1 MINKKL
7 AQKITDATNN
17 TIELLPE
24 EIRYAEK
31 HELLRDDLQVIEI
44 AKNDQFND
52 AIIERF
58 EKDTEESVSKDTA
71 EFLKTPLTHFKE
83 KKNEFLY
90 LESTSFD
97 VISVDAFAVEYD
109 EVFEVYTAMF
119 GLSIQKKYAP
129 NMKDFLDENFHSDT
143 MNYSM
148 MFSAGDGLWEVNL
161 PLNYLKQF
169 DENFSIEETYH
180 FLYTFIF
187 ALMESVED

>member
-17 TIELLPE
+17 TIELLAE

-58 EKDTEESVSKDTA
+58 EKDTEESVSKDTF

-119 GLSIQKKYAP
+119 GLALQKKYAP
-129 NMKDFLDENFHSDT
+129 DMKNFLDENFHSDT

-161 PLNYLKQF
+161 PLNYMKQF

-187 ALMESVED
+187 ALMESVEN